1 MHWDKKVVALI
12 IQSGAIKR
20 LQEEEEDFYT
30 FLSTNFST

>member
-1 MHWDKKVVALI
+1 MHWDKQVVALI

-20 LQEEEEDFYT
+20 LQEEEDFYT